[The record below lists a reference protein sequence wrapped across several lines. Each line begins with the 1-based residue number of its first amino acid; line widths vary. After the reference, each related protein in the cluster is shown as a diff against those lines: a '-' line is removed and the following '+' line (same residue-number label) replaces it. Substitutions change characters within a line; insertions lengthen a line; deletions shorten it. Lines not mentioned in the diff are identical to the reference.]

1 MASFSSYENV
11 SAPPQPDA
19 TPDPQRSR
27 APKLLVCVPSM
38 PGEALQALLGNL
50 ASSFSSDDVLVASPD
65 FDQEQP
71 GFLHRLPMTRY
82 EGPRGRQGWVLTACD
97 FVSGAEQAEKHNAAG
112 VLMLGSDATALPVTA
127 IRRLADALG
136 AGVDLAVPAY
146 IAGPHDALVNS
157 ALLYPVTRALFAANI
172 RFPLPM
178 DLGMSR
184 RMAAR
189 IGSVAQRQTVAS
201 QPDALL
207 WPVAEAAVAG
217 MSMRQVDSGAH
228 TPPAP
233 DTSDFSALFTG
244 VAGALFAD
252 VEAKATFW
260 QRARSLAAQTSRAE
274 TPAPAS
280 SGMDDTSDELPGMV
294 DAFRLAHNNL
304 QEIWSLILPPQ
315 SLLALKKLSVSPPS
329 TFSMAPALWARVVYD
344 FILAFHLRSM
354 NRGHLLGAL
363 TPLYLA
369 WVASTVR
376 SVTSESAAA
385 QHREE
390 TAAAFER
397 EKPYLVAR
405 WRWPDRF
412 NP

>member
-11 SAPPQPDA
+11 STEVQPSAAAAPQPSQ
-19 TPDPQRSR
+19 T
-27 APKLLVCVPSM
+27 PKLLLCVPSM
-38 PGEALQALLGNL
+38 SGEALQTLVGNL
-50 ASSFSSDDVLVASPD
+50 AAVFTSDDVLVASPD

-71 GFLHRLPMTRY
+71 GFLHRLPMTFY

-97 FVSGAEQAEKHNAAG
+97 FLAASHQAEKHNAAS
-112 VLMLGSDATALPVTA
+112 VLMLGSDATSLPIAAVRKMADTLGSGTDLALPSYDT
-127 IRRLADALG
+127 
-136 AGVDLAVPAY
+136 
-146 IAGPHDALVNS
+146 GPHDALVNS
-157 ALLYPVTRALFAANI
+157 ALLYPVTRALFAANV

-178 DLGMSR
+178 DIGMSR
-184 RMAAR
+184 RMAGR
-189 IGSVAQRQTVAS
+189 IASVAQRQNAAS
-201 QPDALL
+201 QPDSLL
-207 WPVAEAAVAG
+207 WPVAEAAVGALTV
-217 MSMRQVDSGAH
+217 RQVDTGAR
-228 TPPAP
+228 TPQAP
-233 DTSDFSALFTG
+233 ETSDFNALFTG

-260 QRARSLAAQTSRAE
+260 QRARSLAQPVRSD
-274 TPAPAS
+274 APP
-280 SGMDDTSDELPGMV
+280 SGNGEVEDVSDELPGMV

-304 QEIWSLILPPQ
+304 QEIWSLVLSPQ
-315 SLLALKKLSVSPPS
+315 SLLALKKLSLSQPS
-329 TFSMAPALWARVVYD
+329 VFSMAPSLWARVVYD
-344 FILAFHLRSM
+344 FMLAFHLRLM

-369 WVASTVR
+369 WVASTLR
-376 SVTSESAAA
+376 SVTTDTTSL

-390 TAAAFER
+390 TAVAFER